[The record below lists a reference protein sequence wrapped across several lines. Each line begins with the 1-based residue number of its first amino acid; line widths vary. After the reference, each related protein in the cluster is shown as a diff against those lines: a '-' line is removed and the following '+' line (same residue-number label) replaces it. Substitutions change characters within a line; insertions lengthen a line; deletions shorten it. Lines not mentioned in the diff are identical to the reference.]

1 MPGTKYTIA
10 THTVDTSGNVNSTW
24 VNLTNSTSTNTGT
37 GSPVN
42 VTLNSSVIS
51 FANVT
56 VAGNTLEIPDTSGQ
70 KLPSTDNRIGIY
82 LDISTTANYTGLV
95 TVSLKYNP
103 SSVPPDLSES
113 NIRLYHYSPGQWDDV
128 TISVDTV
135 NHMVIGQVS
144 DLSPFVL
151 AIPAKPVITKN
162 PNVASLETT
171 VNQPQTFNITVDQT
185 ANVTWSINPG
195 LSNNSGNI
203 SANTPIGI
211 SYTPPSTGNYNVS
224 VSATNDNGTDTEYW
238 NWSVHSTTFFT
249 GNRIWDGSRPND
261 FSLNYTWTPQSFSGF
276 YYDAKS
282 DVGSESIT
290 MKMDSYTSRTIEDG
304 NIVYSAVPQEVSFNH
319 TAWGTYQVIGFMADK
334 YFAGYTGNTT
344 PTNPTTTISTISS
357 LSQGGLHKVLI
368 DDDTKR
374 TIAIGGTIA
383 LQDGYVLK
391 ATDIDMNAR
400 TMLLSLLKDG
410 NEVDVSPLSAGGTY
424 VYQKNVGNVNLP
436 LIMLTFSNVFSGSEL
451 QVGFIQGMF
460 QISEATTTVQSGN
473 QFGNMKVT
481 SVNTNGIQMTNSAN
495 IGLSAGTTVDL
506 MGNLQIQVAD
516 NNSVVRFALTVDT
529 PNQEVRSTVYRAS
542 DNPPVREWTPY
553 NFGMNIGDTSLGF
566 YYNLDSGAGSEKLT
580 LLANVSNGGSIP
592 QNDLVYSTS
601 PQDVPFTHTAFGA
614 YQAIGFMADN
624 YFAGYNANTN
634 PPNPT
639 NPISTI
645 SSLAQGGLHKV
656 LIDDDTKRTIAVG
669 GTIALQEGYVLKATD
684 IDMNAR
690 TMLLSLI
697 KDGTEVDVSPL
708 AAGGTYIYTK
718 TVGGT
723 QSLPLIMVTFSNVF
737 SGSELQVAFIQG
749 MFQISEA
756 TTTVQNGNQFG
767 NMEITSVNAN
777 GITMS
782 NNNIIGLGQN
792 SDNALMGNIRL
803 KVADNPNLR
812 FYFAVDV
819 TPEILAS
826 QQANQLAINAPTK
839 ATAGDAIQIKV
850 TANNAGISN
859 ANINIGNYS
868 GITDKNGIL
877 NYTLPKSLVG
887 TYYINASMTGYQ
899 NATNNIVINKYIDYT
914 LSLQAPSQANESETI
929 TIKVL
934 YNGTAMSGATV
945 TFDNATIGTT
955 NSNGELAYKLETNG
969 THSISA
975 SKTSYL
981 TVMRDIQIRP
991 LYSEFNAL
999 DINLTPNQ
1007 GFVGEAYLVRSNITN
1022 VGTKG
1027 DSTRVELIVNGTSVD
1042 NKTITLDAGGKV
1054 EVNFTRIETTAGNVT
1069 VQILGQSMLYEAKQN
1084 PTNWLLIVV
1093 IVTAIGVVAIY
1104 ILTSKGLL
1112 NLELLKQKFNE
1123 LFKKGK

>member
-1 MPGTKYTIA
+1 
-10 THTVDTSGNVNSTW
+10 
-24 VNLTNSTSTNTGT
+24 
-37 GSPVN
+37 
-42 VTLNSSVIS
+42 
-51 FANVT
+51 
-56 VAGNTLEIPDTSGQ
+56 VAGNTVETNDNAGHPLPTSYILAG
-70 KLPSTDNRIGIY
+70 TYHN
-82 LDISTTANYTGLV
+82 ISTTAIYNPPVTVSVKYTLPSGYTDSDVRLYHWNDSTSQWDNVTTSSGSGMVTGLV
-95 TVSLKYNP
+95 
-103 SSVPPDLSES
+103 SS
-113 NIRLYHYSPGQWDDV
+113 
-128 TISVDTV
+128 
-135 NHMVIGQVS
+135 
-144 DLSPFVL
+144 LSPFVP
-151 AIPAKPVITKN
+151 AFPAKPTITKKDPTGPSN
-162 PNVASLETT
+162 ETI
-171 VNQPQTFNITVDQT
+171 VNIPQTFNITVDQM
-185 ANVTWSINPG
+185 ANVTWYIDSNPVTNT
-195 LSNNSGNI
+195 SNYP
-203 SANTPIGI
+203 ANTVI
-211 SYTPPSTGNYNVS
+211 SFTKTPSSTGNYNVS
-224 VSATNDNGTDTEYW
+224 VNATNDNGTDTEYW

-261 FSLNYTWTPQSFSGF
+261 FSLTYTWTPQSFSGF
-276 YYDAKS
+276 YYDAKG

-344 PTNPTTTISTISS
+344 PTNPTTTISTISP

-424 VYQKNVGNVNLP
+424 VYTKNVGNVNLP

-481 SVNTNGIQMTNSAN
+481 SVNSNGIQMTNSAN

-506 MGNLQIQVAD
+506 MGNLQIQVAN
-516 NNSVVRFALTVDT
+516 NNSAVRFALTVDT

-542 DNPPVREWTPY
+542 DTPPVMEWTPY

-566 YYNLDSGAGSEKLT
+566 YYNLDSGVGSEKLT
-580 LLANVSNGGSIP
+580 LLSNVSNGGSIP
-592 QNDLVYSTS
+592 QNGLVYSTS

-614 YQAIGFMADN
+614 YQAIGFMAEN

-767 NMEITSVNAN
+767 NMEVTSLNGN

-792 SDNALMGNIRL
+792 SNNALMGNIRL
-803 KVADNPNLR
+803 KVADYPNLR

-887 TYYINASMTGYQ
+887 TYYINASMNGYQ

-999 DINLTPNQ
+999 DINLSPNQ

-1042 NKTITLDAGGKV
+1042 NKTITVDAGGKV

-1112 NLELLKQKFNE
+1112 NLELIKQKFNE